1 MDKQLEIFENG
12 SSWLRADF
20 HLHTKADNEFIY
32 KDDINYFSKNYIDQ
46 LKNKNIKIGV
56 ITNHNKFA
64 LTEFKE
70 LRKNAEKEEIY
81 LIPGVEF
88 SITDGA
94 KGLHLLIVFSDE
106 WIFNSEK
113 KDYISQFLN
122 ASFIGI
128 STPSAP
134 PYPNSNYSL
143 QETYKTLNT
152 FNKDYF
158 FVLAHIDDSNGL
170 FVELKGR
177 NLDSFIK
184 SEPFEKKVLGLQ
196 KSRSFDNQ
204 KRIKEIIKDETKIPA
219 YVEGSD
225 NAEKGILGIGNGNV
239 ISGTTQKTYLKLGAY
254 NFEAIKYALFDKKY
268 RQSNSI
274 TKPTNGYIKSIS
286 FKGRKL
292 DGTTVQLNHSMNNL
306 IGIRGSGK
314 SSILE
319 AIRYALD
326 IDLSK
331 KQNVDFEYK
340 NNLVNALLGSGGKI
354 TCILVD
360 DQGVEYRTEKILGD
374 RTNIYLNNELQI
386 GLKPNAIVKKTI
398 YFGQKDLSQIG
409 DSLSTEYLISKLIG
423 DHLSEKKREVED
435 KNQEVIKVLSDI
447 KKINSKLTR
456 KIEFEEKKAD
466 LINKIKVFKKHNI
479 DKKLEKQITFN
490 KDINFIK
497 RVDKF
502 ENKIVE
508 NLSEFI
514 QEYSDSFEKFKTY
527 TSTENSSDIE
537 KIIKSIILFEK
548 IFDELG
554 VISTKLISENKELT
568 EIQKG
573 FTVKYNE
580 LKEEFS
586 IIKREI
592 NLPNIQADDYVKYT
606 KELDLTK
613 AQLSELEKLSKKKNE
628 LQIQLKQTLVDLQGL
643 WHNEFEIVQEE
654 IKKINDTQDAIKIN
668 VSFKGNKSNFKSYLK
683 ENLRGSN
690 LRDNNI
696 QAILDNYNDLISVFN
711 DLSVKNSHINTS
723 LSENQLHTFKEYF
736 HSNIG
741 AFLTYR
747 IPDKFEI
754 VYRGRSL
761 NEHSLGQRASALIIF
776 LLRLKDSDLIIIDQ
790 PEDDLDNQT
799 IYNDVI
805 KVLKELKNS
814 SQFIFA
820 THNPNIPVLGD
831 CEQIVSCS
839 YDSNIIETNF
849 GSIDEETIRKDIV
862 NIMEG
867 GKEAFNN
874 RKRIYELW
882 TH

>member
-1 MDKQLEIFENG
+1 MDKHLETFKNG

-20 HLHTKADNEFIY
+20 HLHTKADKEFIY
-32 KDDINYFSKNYIDQ
+32 SEDTNYFSKNYIDQ
-46 LKNKNIKIGV
+46 LKNENIKVGV
-56 ITNHNKFA
+56 ITNHNKFD

-70 LRKNAEKEEIY
+70 LRKNAKKEEIY
-81 LIPGVEF
+81 LIPGIEF

-94 KGLHLLIVFSDE
+94 KGIHLLIVFSDK
-106 WIFNSEK
+106 WIYNSENEN
-113 KDYISQFLN
+113 YIAQFLN
-122 ASFIGI
+122 SSFIGVSNP
-128 STPSAP
+128 STP
-134 PYPNSNYSL
+134 PYPNSNFSL

-170 FVELKGR
+170 FTELKGR

-184 SEPFEKKVLGLQ
+184 SEPFVKKVLGLQ
-196 KSRSFDNQ
+196 KTRSFDNQ
-204 KRIKEIIKDETKIPA
+204 KRISEIIEEETKIPA

-225 NAEKGILGIGNGNV
+225 NAAKGILGIGNGNE
-239 ISGTTQKTYLKLGAY
+239 INGGTQKTYLKLGAF
-254 NFEAIKYALFDKKY
+254 NFEAIKYALLDKKF
-268 RQSNSI
+268 RQS
-274 TKPTNGYIKSIS
+274 KLLPTISNGYIKSIS
-286 FKGRKL
+286 FNGGKL
-292 DGTTVQLNHSMNNL
+292 NGTTIHLNHSMNNL

-326 IDLSK
+326 IELTE
-331 KQNVDFEYK
+331 KQNADFEYK
-340 NNLVNALLGSGGKI
+340 NDLVNALLESGGKI
-354 TCILVD
+354 ICILVD
-360 DQGVEYRTEKILGD
+360 DQGVEYRAEKILGD
-374 RTNIYLNNELQI
+374 RTNIYIGEELQL
-386 GLKPNAIVKKTI
+386 GLKPNAIIKKPI
-398 YFGQKDLSQIG
+398 YFGQKDLSKIGKPQSIEFLIQKIIG
-409 DSLSTEYLISKLIG
+409 DRLI
-423 DHLSEKKREVED
+423 DKKIEVED
-435 KNQEVIKVLSDI
+435 KNQEVIHILNEI
-447 KKINSKLTR
+447 KKIESKLAR
-456 KIEFEEKKAD
+456 KINFEEKQAE
-466 LINKIKVFKKHNI
+466 LINKIKVFKENDI
-479 DKKLEKQITFN
+479 DKKLEKQIVFN
-490 KDINFIK
+490 KDANFIK

-502 ENKIVE
+502 EVKIIDA
-508 NLSEFI
+508 LDEFI
-514 QEYSDSFEKFKTY
+514 KEYDDGFEAFKTY
-527 TSTENSSDIE
+527 VSKENITDIE
-537 KIIKSIILFEK
+537 KVTESLIAFEK
-548 IFDELG
+548 VFDELRG
-554 VISTKLISENKELT
+554 VLIKLIDKNQELT
-568 EIQKG
+568 GKQKG
-573 FTVKYNE
+573 FTTKYNE

-586 IIKREI
+586 EIKRKI
-592 NLPNIQADDYVKYT
+592 DLPNIQADDYVKYT

-628 LQIQLKQTLVDLQGL
+628 LQIRLKQSLVELQGL

-654 IKKINDTQDAIKIN
+654 IKKVNDDQDAITIN
-668 VSFKGNKSNFKSYLK
+668 VSFKGNKGDFKWYLK
-683 ENLRGSN
+683 DNIRGSN
-690 LRDNNI
+690 ISANKI
-696 QAILDNYNDLISVFN
+696 ETITDNYNDLISVYN
-711 DLSVKNSHINTS
+711 DLSVEKSNVKNS
-723 LSENQLHTFKEYF
+723 LSDNQLHTFKEYF
-736 HSNIG
+736 DSNIG

-754 VYRGRSL
+754 IYKGRSL
-761 NEHSLGQRASALIIF
+761 DKHSLGQRASALIIF
-776 LLRLKDSDLIIIDQ
+776 LLTLKDSDLIIIDQ

-849 GSIDEETIRKDIV
+849 GSIDEATIRKDIV